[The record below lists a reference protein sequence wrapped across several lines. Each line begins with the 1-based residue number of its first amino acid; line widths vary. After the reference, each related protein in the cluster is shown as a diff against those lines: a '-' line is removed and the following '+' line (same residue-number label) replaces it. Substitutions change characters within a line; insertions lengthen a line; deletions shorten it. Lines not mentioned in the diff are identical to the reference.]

1 MPIVGY
7 TLLAAVILFVM
18 GMYDSVMVKC
28 PKCGKENEFQSK
40 SGECLLDVYTLENC
54 PNDVMVNVNRHSPC
68 KCNCGFNYEVDIENR
83 KAVIS
88 TDDFKKEAKE
98 IIKSLIEEFDSG
110 EVTLELRDRAVNLW
124 RFL

>member
-1 MPIVGY
+1 
-7 TLLAAVILFVM
+7 M
-18 GMYDSVMVKC
+18 GMYDSVIVRC

-54 PNDVMVNVNRHSPC
+54 PDDVMVNVNRHSPC
-68 KCNCGFNYEVDIENR
+68 ECNCGFNYEVDIEKR

-88 TDDFKKEAKE
+88 TDDFKKESKE

-110 EVTLELRDRAVNLW
+110 DVTWELRDRAANLW

>member
-1 MPIVGY
+1 
-7 TLLAAVILFVM
+7 
-18 GMYDSVMVKC
+18 MYDSVMVKC

-83 KAVIS
+83 KAVMA
-88 TDDFKKEAKE
+88 TDDFKTEAKD
-98 IIKSLIEEFDSG
+98 IIKSLIEEFDNG
-110 EVTLELRDRAVNLW
+110 EVTWEVRDRAANLW

>member
-1 MPIVGY
+1 M
-7 TLLAAVILFVM
+7 LAAVILFIM

-40 SGECLLDVYTLENC
+40 SGECLLNVYTLENC
-54 PNDVMVNVNRHSPC
+54 PNDVMVNVNRHSPF
-68 KCNCGFNYEVDIENR
+68 KCNCGFNYEIDIENR

-88 TDDFKKEAKE
+88 TDDFKKESKE

-110 EVTLELRDRAVNLW
+110 EVTWELRDRAANLW